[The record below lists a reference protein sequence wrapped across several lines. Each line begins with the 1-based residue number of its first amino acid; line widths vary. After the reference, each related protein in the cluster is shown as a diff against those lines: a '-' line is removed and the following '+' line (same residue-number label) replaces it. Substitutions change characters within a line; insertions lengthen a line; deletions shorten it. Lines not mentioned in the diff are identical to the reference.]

1 MAGEVAPE
9 VLARAQAGDAAAFA
23 ELIRHYDHRL
33 RALAYRL
40 LGNRDLMDDALQEA
54 YVKAY
59 RALSTFRT
67 GAAPGTWLYR
77 ITWNACLDELRRQKR
92 RPVEPFDADGL
103 ERVGADT
110 APAADAGAAG
120 NAALERALAALPP
133 DQRAALWLVDGEAY
147 DYATAGEILGVPAGT
162 VGSRVSRAR
171 AAVRSMM
178 TKSGPDDTM
187 ERR

>member
-1 MAGEVAPE
+1 MADEVAPE

-23 ELIRHYDHRL
+23 DLVRHYDHRL

-59 RALSTFRT
+59 RALATFRT

-92 RPVEPFDADGL
+92 RPVEPFDSGALDS
-103 ERVGADT
+103 VGPGA
-110 APAADAGAAG
+110 APAADAGMG
-120 NAALERALAALPP
+120 GHDALERALAALPA
-133 DQRAALWLVDGEAY
+133 DQRAALWLVDGDGY
-147 DYATAGEILGVPAGT
+147 DYATAGEILGVAPGT

-171 AAVRSMM
+171 AAVRSMI
-178 TKSGPDDTM
+178 TASGSDDTR
-187 ERR
+187 EQP